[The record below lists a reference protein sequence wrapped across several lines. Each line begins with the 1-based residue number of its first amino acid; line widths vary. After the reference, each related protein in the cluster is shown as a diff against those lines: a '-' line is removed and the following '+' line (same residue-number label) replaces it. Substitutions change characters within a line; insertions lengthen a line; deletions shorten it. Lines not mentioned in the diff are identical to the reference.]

1 MIHAPFRYIFY
12 GSALATI
19 GVIEL
24 LARVAH
30 PWFAYGYL
38 LFFPAFILGLMD
50 ILQRKQAIRRNYPLL
65 GRMRYLFEAIRPEI
79 NQYFIE
85 SDIDG
90 RPFNREM
97 RANIYQRAKRQ
108 LNTRP
113 YGTKLDVYKD
123 GYEWINHS
131 MTPVDHHLSDLPR
144 ITIGGPDCKQPYSAS
159 LFNISAMSFGSLSKN
174 AVLAL
179 NEGAKI
185 GNFYHNTGEGGLS
198 PYHLEPGGDVVW
210 QIGTGYF
217 GCRTHDGNFNPET
230 FEQRANLPNVKMIEL
245 KLSQG
250 AKPGHG
256 GILPKQKITPE
267 IAAIRD
273 VPMDQDVL
281 SPPYHKAFNTPKGML
296 AFIQQLRDLSNG
308 KPVGIKL
315 CLGNDYEFLAMC
327 KAMLETGIK
336 PDYIVVDGSEGG
348 TGAAPLEF
356 SDSIGM
362 PLTDALVFVHNALV
376 ACGLRDDIKVCANG
390 KVTTAF
396 NIVRQ
401 IALGADFCGSAR
413 GMMFALG
420 CIQALQ
426 CHSNKCPTGVAT
438 QDPYLVEGLVVEHK
452 SKRVA
457 QYHERTMEHV
467 MEILGAAGLHD
478 TDELNPN
485 HIYRRLNQE
494 KVRRL
499 GEIYNYLSPNCL
511 INGEAP
517 ETWQNAWNAA
527 SAESFQ
533 PCVNLVGCSPTAS

>member
-12 GSALATI
+12 GSAIATI

-24 LARVAH
+24 LSKFVH
-30 PWFAYGYL
+30 PWFSYGYL
-38 LFFPAFILGLMD
+38 LFLPSFLIGMID

-65 GRMRYLFEAIRPEI
+65 GRMRYLFETVRPEI
-79 NQYFIE
+79 QQYFVE

-97 RANIYQRAKRQ
+97 RVNVYQRAKRQ

-113 YGTKLDVYKD
+113 FGTKLDVYKE

-131 MTPVDHHLSDLPR
+131 MTPVDHHHSEAPR
-144 ITIGGPDCKQPYSAS
+144 VIVGGPDCKQPYSTS

-174 AVLAL
+174 AVMAL
-179 NEGAKI
+179 NEGAKM
-185 GNFYHNTGEGGLS
+185 GNFYHNTGEGGIS
-198 PYHLEPGGDVVW
+198 SYHLNPGGDVVW

-217 GCRTHDGNFNPET
+217 GCRTSDGNFNPET
-230 FEQRANLPNVKMIEL
+230 FEKRANLPNVKMIEI

-267 IAAIRD
+267 IAEIRD

-281 SPPYHKAFNTPKGML
+281 SPPFHKAFNTPKGL
-296 AFIQQLRDLSNG
+296 LQFVKQLRDLSNG
-308 KPVGIKL
+308 KPIGFKL
-315 CLGNDYEFLAMC
+315 CLGNDYEFLAIC
-327 KAMLETGIK
+327 KAMVQTGIK

-362 PLTDALVFVHNALV
+362 PLTDGLIFVHNALV
-376 ACGLRDDIKVCANG
+376 ACGLRDDIKICANG

-426 CHSNKCPTGVAT
+426 CHSNSCPTGVAT
-438 QDPYLVEGLVVEHK
+438 QDPYLVEGLVVKHK
-452 SKRVA
+452 SKRVF
-457 QYHERTMEHV
+457 QYHQRTMEHV
-467 MEILGAAGLHD
+467 LEILGAAGLNS
-478 TDELNPN
+478 TDELKPN
-485 HIYRRLNQE
+485 HIYRRLSQA

-499 GEIYNYLSPNCL
+499 GEIYNYLKPNDL
-511 INGEAP
+511 INGTAP
-517 ETWQNAWNAA
+517 ETWQKAWELA
-527 SAESFQ
+527 SAETFQ
-533 PCVNLVGCSPTAS
+533 PSDELVACSPASC